1 MSSALDR
8 GVGVLASA
16 LESLR
21 TERLRAWSLAVSF
34 LGDCIVPRG
43 GSVGMATIT
52 QVLGAYGIDNGV
64 VRTAMSRL
72 ASDGWVAREKVGR
85 NAFYALTPEA
95 LASSQAASRRIYAAH
110 DPAGPCEWR
119 LYLIA
124 DCAPE
129 DRKRLR
135 ARLLRLGAGV
145 LDQSSFLLPKGETDV
160 EAPPA
165 RRLTVSELPDAEAR
179 ALIAAA
185 FDLSRIEQDYLSFLA
200 SFRPA
205 LDVLE
210 TQPRPDGLEALALRV
225 LAIHR
230 FRRIVLRD
238 PGIPTVYLGHDW
250 PGVAARRVVTRLW
263 RLLSPATEA
272 WLDGHA
278 AAATGPLPS
287 R

>member
-1 MSSALDR
+1 LSSAEGR
-8 GVGVLASA
+8 GAGLLASA
-16 LESLR
+16 LEALR
-21 TERLRAWSLAVSF
+21 DERLRAWSLAVSF

-72 ASDGWVAREKVGR
+72 AGDGWVAREKVGR

-95 LASSQAASRRIYAAH
+95 LASSQAASRRIYAAQ
-110 DPAGPCEWR
+110 DPAEPCDWR
-119 LYLIA
+119 LYLTA

-135 ARLLRLGAGV
+135 VRLLRLGAGM
-145 LDQSSFLLPKGETDV
+145 LDQNSFLLPQGQTDV

-165 RRLTVSELPDAEAR
+165 RRLTIAALPAAEAR
-179 ALIAAA
+179 AMIETA
-185 FDLSRIEQDYLSFLA
+185 FDLSRLERDYRHFLA

-205 LDVLE
+205 LDALE
-210 TQPRPDGLEALALRV
+210 EKSRLAGLEALALRV
-225 LAIHR
+225 LAIHC

-238 PGIPTVYLGHDW
+238 PGIPTLYLPDDW
-250 PGVAARRVVTRLW
+250 PGAAARRVATNLW
-263 RLLSPATEA
+263 RLLSPATEV
-272 WLDGHA
+272 WLDSHA